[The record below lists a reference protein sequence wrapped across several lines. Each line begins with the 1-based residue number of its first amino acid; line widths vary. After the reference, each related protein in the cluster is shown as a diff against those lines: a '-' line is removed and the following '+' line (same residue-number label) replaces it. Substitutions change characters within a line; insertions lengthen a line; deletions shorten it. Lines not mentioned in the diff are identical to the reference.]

1 MKRQLW
7 QIVTWTICGAI
18 GLSAVDASTG
28 NQLGSMVTQNE
39 NIKTEV
45 NFYPKSL
52 IISSGDGQGE
62 NYVSPPSPLLI
73 FYGGFR
79 DENTQ
84 IVKNLKEKIEKI
96 YTESP
101 KMKYLAVEYYPW
113 DKYTQSINYIQNHL
127 KNHPNSPIVLVGHS
141 YGGDTAYVVA
151 RSLGAKVQ
159 LLVTLDPVGKSGIDN
174 KKDCSSDYPSSSNRR
189 TQSQIECEQVKKQR
203 SKPSNVVNW
212 VNIWVTGAGTGS
224 DVIAQIGEPWNKQK
238 NADQDIPLANVPHS
252 EALKMYIEVND
263 RVFRALE
270 TISSDSSE
278 PKLGCQATV
287 DKVLQEIR
295 SKGVRRAYIFRL
307 SRGTANEGRTGN
319 PTNRTD
325 ELSIALSPFNETYT
339 NRDPKS
345 DNIINNIM
353 SSGVLMKSWADR
365 IVVNCSNTA
374 IVSFGLDK
382 SDLVVSYYIQSDG
395 KTKEMECVSY
405 MQTPPLRWGEEFGPY
420 C

>member
-1 MKRQLW
+1 MKHL
-7 QIVTWTICGAI
+7 V
-18 GLSAVDASTG
+18 
-28 NQLGSMVTQNE
+28 
-39 NIKTEV
+39 
-45 NFYPKSL
+45 
-52 IISSGDGQGE
+52 
-62 NYVSPPSPLLI
+62 
-73 FYGGFR
+73 
-79 DENTQ
+79 
-84 IVKNLKEKIEKI
+84 
-96 YTESP
+96 
-101 KMKYLAVEYYPW
+101 VEYYPW
-113 DKYTQSINYIQNHL
+113 DKYTESINYIQNHL
-127 KNHPNSPIVLVGHS
+127 KNYPNSPIVLVGHS

-189 TQSQIECEQVKKQR
+189 TQSQIECEQAKKQR

-212 VNIWVTGAGTGS
+212 VNIWVTNAGTGS

-263 RVFRALE
+263 RVFLTLE

-295 SKGVRRAYIFRL
+295 SKGVRRAYIDL
-307 SRGTANEGRTGN
+307 SKGTANEGRTGN

-325 ELSIALSPFNETYT
+325 ELSIGLSPFNETYT

-345 DNIINNIM
+345 ENIINNIM
-353 SSGVLMKSWADR
+353 SSEVLMKSWADR

-374 IVSFGLDK
+374 IVSFGADQ
-382 SDLVVSYYIQSDG
+382 SDWVVSYYIQSDV
-395 KTKEMECVSY
+395 KTKLMNCVNT
-405 MQTPPLRWGEEFGPY
+405 QTPPSILHWGEEWGPH
-420 C
+420 CGS

>member
-28 NQLGSMVTQNE
+28 NQLGEMVTQNG

-52 IISSGDGQGE
+52 IISSDDGQGE

-96 YTESP
+96 YTQSP
-101 KMKYLAVEYYPW
+101 KMKYLVVEYYPW
-113 DKYTQSINYIQNHL
+113 DKYTESINYIQNHL
-127 KNHPNSPIVLVGHS
+127 KNYPNSPIVLVGHS

-174 KKDCSSDYPSSSNRR
+174 KKDCSSEYPSSSNRR
-189 TQSQIECEQVKKQR
+189 TQSQIECEQAKKQR

-224 DVIAQIGEPWNKQK
+224 DVIAQVGEPWNKQQ

-252 EALKMYIEVND
+252 EAPKMYIEVND
-263 RVFRALE
+263 RVFRTLE

-295 SKGVRRAYIFRL
+295 SKGVRRAYIDL
-307 SRGTANEGRTGN
+307 SKGTANEGRTGN

-325 ELSIALSPFNETYT
+325 ELSIGLSSFNETYT

-345 DNIINNIM
+345 DNIINDIM
-353 SSGVLMKSWADR
+353 NSEVLMKSWADR

-374 IVSFGLDK
+374 IVSFGAVQ
-382 SDLVVSYYIQSDG
+382 SDGVVYYYIQSDG
-395 KTKEMECVSY
+395 KTKLMNCLNTN
-405 MQTPPLRWGEEFGPY
+405 TPPSILRWGEEWGPH